1 MLLAKHRLD
10 VAAVAAAVWRG
21 AHAHVGRLVSTIG
34 VAWMA
39 SLRPESA
46 CFGGLA
52 VMVVFA
58 LMTPK

>member
-1 MLLAKHRLD
+1 MSLLLLRLY
-10 VAAVAAAVWRG
+10 G
-21 AHAHVGRLVSTIG
+21 AGRTLTWWRLVSTIG
-34 VAWMA
+34 VASMA